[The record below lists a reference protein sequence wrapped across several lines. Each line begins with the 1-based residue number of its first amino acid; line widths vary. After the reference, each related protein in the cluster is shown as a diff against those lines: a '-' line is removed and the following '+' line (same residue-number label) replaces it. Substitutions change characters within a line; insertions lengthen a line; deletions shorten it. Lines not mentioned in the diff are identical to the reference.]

1 MAIDDLLLVVLF
13 FSHPSNK
20 MVKKPI
26 NMYKYLRISFFF
38 CTFAAAKVKQ
48 KSIMLFEAQLHDF
61 LRWLPWVRIRR
72 EQRGL
77 RAIVEQQRRIM
88 TKEQVAEQSAKIIA
102 QLEQMSA
109 FREAQVILLYYPIHN
124 EVDLRPLLSKYEGQ
138 KTFLLPVTHR
148 HSMEVRPYDG
158 EDMMRRGR
166 LGVPEPQTKTWKGS
180 IDLIL
185 VPGVVFDHHRHR
197 IGRGGGYY
205 DKFLS
210 RQLHAKKFGV
220 CYAFQ
225 LKKHEIPHLPTDH
238 KMDRVITPQ
247 QTIG

>member
-1 MAIDDLLLVVLF
+1 
-13 FSHPSNK
+13 
-20 MVKKPI
+20 
-26 NMYKYLRISFFF
+26 
-38 CTFAAAKVKQ
+38 
-48 KSIMLFEAQLHDF
+48 MLFEAQIHDF
-61 LRWLPWVRIRR
+61 KMWLPWVHARR
-72 EQRGL
+72 DQSAL

-88 TKEQVAEQSAKIIA
+88 TPEQVQEQSALIIK
-102 QLEQMSA
+102 QIEQMSW
-109 FREAQVILLYYPIHN
+109 FRNAKTVLLYYPIHN
-124 EVDLRPLLSKYEGQ
+124 EVDLRPLLTKYEGQ

-166 LGVPEPQTKTWKGS
+166 LGVPEPQTETYKGA

-185 VPGVVFDHHRHR
+185 VPGVVFDQQRHR

-210 RQLHAKKFGV
+210 KQLLAKKIGV
-220 CYAFQ
+220 CYSFQ
-225 LKKHEIPHLPTDH
+225 LKKHDVPHLWTDK
-238 KMDRVITPQ
+238 KMDRIVTPQ